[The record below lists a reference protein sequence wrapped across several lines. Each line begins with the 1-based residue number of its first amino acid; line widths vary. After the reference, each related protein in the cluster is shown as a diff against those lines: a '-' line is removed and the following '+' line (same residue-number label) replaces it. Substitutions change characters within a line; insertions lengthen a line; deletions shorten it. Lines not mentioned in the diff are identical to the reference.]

1 MSKAQQRVFLVRA
14 GGDGEDEQYAI
25 ENGVAIIG
33 FQEVPSLGGVNDYQ
47 WVPEPSSS
55 LITPVLSGFFMRVN
69 SFGCRNSHKR
79 VTRVTRKWFFSKS
92 SRVTRRERK

>member
-1 MSKAQQRVFLVRA
+1 MSKAQQRFFLVRA

-47 WVPEPSSS
+47 WVPEPSRS
-55 LITPVLSGFFMRVN
+55 LITPVLPGFFYA
-69 SFGCRNSHKR
+69 
-79 VTRVTRKWFFSKS
+79 RKFIWMQEQPQTGNPGNPKMVFFE
-92 SRVTRRERK
+92 V

>member
-47 WVPEPSSS
+47 
-55 LITPVLSGFFMRVN
+55 
-69 SFGCRNSHKR
+69 
-79 VTRVTRKWFFSKS
+79 
-92 SRVTRRERK
+92 